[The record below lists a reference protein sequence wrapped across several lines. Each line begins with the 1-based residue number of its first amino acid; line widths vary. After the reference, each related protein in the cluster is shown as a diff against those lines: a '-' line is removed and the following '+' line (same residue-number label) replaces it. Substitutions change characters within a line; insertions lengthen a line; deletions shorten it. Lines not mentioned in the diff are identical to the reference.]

1 MELQELENIILTIKN
16 LKDEFT
22 LSIRITDLEDI
33 IREITQN
40 KRQ

>member
-22 LSIRITDLEDI
+22 LSVKITDLEDI

>member
-1 MELQELENIILTIKN
+1 MELQELENIILTVKN

-22 LSIRITDLEDI
+22 LSVKITDLEDI